1 MIPDSQALLEPGPAL
16 TTAARCG
23 RGLLHGILSGVLLVA
38 VSGCVTSRVED
49 VREGAT
55 GIADGEGVVI
65 MAKSYHLGNETEA
78 NFVECVGDEIA
89 EGRSGLRVI
98 PHKQFVDALFP
109 WFEPRTAPAE
119 TKGLPELMQRPGVAE
134 TIARQGVRYV
144 VWLDGNTDRVAGG
157 GSMSCA
163 AGPGG
168 GGCFGFAWWQN
179 DSKYEASVWDL
190 HGLEDAGSVSTD
202 VSGTS
207 FLPAIVIPIPLI
219 ARTQSHACGG
229 LAEQLKLFIIGE
241 QQGKESD
248 T

>member
-1 MIPDSQALLEPGPAL
+1 MTPDNCASILRRSRTPALLLG
-16 TTAARCG
+16 TAAVF
-23 RGLLHGILSGVLLVA
+23 L
-38 VSGCVTSRVED
+38 SGCVTSRVED
-49 VREGAT
+49 VREAGT
-55 GIADGEGVVI
+55 GILEGEGIVI

-78 NFVECVGDEIA
+78 KFINCVGDAI
-89 EGRSGLRVI
+89 GRGSAGLRVV
-98 PHKQFVDALFP
+98 PNYEFVDALFP

-119 TKGLPELMQRPGVAE
+119 TKGLPDLMQRPGVAE
-134 TIARQGVRYV
+134 TIAEKGVRYV
-144 VWLDGNTDRVAGG
+144 IWLDGDTDKVAGG

-190 HGLEDAGSVSTD
+190 NGLEDAGSVSAD

-219 ARTQSHACGG
+219 ARTQAKACKG
-229 LAEQLKLFIIGE
+229 LADQLKLFIVSE
-241 QQGKESD
+241 D
-248 T
+248 AV